1 MVKDKGYRMKL
12 SRNELAAFDCWLS
25 EYQHTELKIQRL
37 IILLSRTKDAKDREH
52 LEQRIMSYE
61 NFTKT
66 CNRVR
71 DMLDDN
77 LRQIF
82 DLKFGR
88 GSNNTW
94 EEIADIVFVSHRH
107 IYRKRQ
113 TILEL
118 FAEEIGRL

>member
-1 MVKDKGYRMKL
+1 MQKEKGYRMKL
-12 SRNELAAFDCWLS
+12 SRNELAAFDSWLG
-25 EYQHTELKIQRL
+25 ELQHTELKIQRL
-37 IILLSRTKDAKDREH
+37 IILLSRTKNAEDREH

-61 NFTKT
+61 NFTTT
-66 CNRVR
+66 CTRVR
-71 DMLDDN
+71 DMLDDS
-77 LRQIF
+77 LKQIF
-82 DLKFGR
+82 DLKYER